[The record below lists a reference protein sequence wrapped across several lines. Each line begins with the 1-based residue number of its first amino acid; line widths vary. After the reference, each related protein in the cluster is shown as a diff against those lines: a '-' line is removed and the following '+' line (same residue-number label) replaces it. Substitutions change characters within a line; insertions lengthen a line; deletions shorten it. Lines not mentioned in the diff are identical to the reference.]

1 MFQLRPSHA
10 RGTADFGWL
19 DSKHSF
25 SFGQY
30 FDPNHMGFRNLRV
43 INEDKVLPSKG
54 FGTHGHRDME
64 IISYVISGELAH
76 KDSMGNGSTIVRGDV
91 QRMSAGTGV
100 QHSEFNA
107 SDSQTVHFLQI
118 WLLPN
123 QSEHTPGYEERNFA
137 GERQNTL
144 RLLVS
149 GDASADALHINS
161 DIQLFGSEL
170 DAGQSVIHD
179 FSTGRHGW
187 VQMVKGALTVSDG
200 SLTHTL
206 SDGDGLGMSE
216 VSQITMSAD
225 GECEFLLFDLP

>member
-1 MFQLRPSHA
+1 MFQLRPSQS
-10 RGTADFGWL
+10 RGVANFGWL

-30 FDPNHMGFRNLRV
+30 YDSNHMGFRNLRV

-107 SDSQTVHFLQI
+107 SNNETVHFLQI
-118 WLLPN
+118 WILPN
-123 QSEHTPGYEERNFA
+123 RSGHTPGYEERNFA
-137 GERQNTL
+137 GEKANNL
-144 RLLVS
+144 LLLVS
-149 GDASADALHINS
+149 GDASDDALHINS

-170 DAGQSVIHD
+170 DTGQTLTHT
-179 FSTGRHGW
+179 FATGRHGW
-187 VQMVKGALTVSDG
+187 IQVIKGSLTVGDC

-225 GECEFLLFDLP
+225 SECEFLLFDLP

>member
-1 MFQLRPSHA
+1 MFQIRPSHA
-10 RGTADFGWL
+10 RGTANFGWL

-30 FDPNHMGFRNLRV
+30 YNPNHMGFRNLRV

-64 IISYVISGELAH
+64 IISYVITGELAH

-107 SDSQTVHFLQI
+107 SISDTVHFLQI

-123 QSEHTPGYEERNFA
+123 RSGHTPGYEERNFA
-137 GERQNTL
+137 GERHNTL

-149 GDASADALHINS
+149 GDPSADALHINS
-161 DIQLFGSEL
+161 NIQLFGSEL
-170 DAGQSVIHD
+170 DAGQSLTHE
-179 FSTGRHGW
+179 FLTGRHGW
-187 VQMVKGALTVSDG
+187 VQVIKGSLTVSDG
-200 SLTHTL
+200 SLTHNL
-206 SDGDGLGMSE
+206 STGDGLGLSA
-216 VSQITMSAD
+216 VSQVTMRAED
-225 GECEFLLFDLP
+225 ACEFLVFDLP

>member
-1 MFQLRPSHA
+1 MFQLRPSNA
-10 RGTADFGWL
+10 RGAANFGWL

-30 FDPNHMGFRNLRV
+30 YDPNHMGFRNLRV

-100 QHSEFNA
+100 RHSEFNA
-107 SDSQTVHFLQI
+107 SNSELVHFLQI
-118 WLLPN
+118 WILPN
-123 QSEHTPGYEERNFA
+123 QSGHTPGYEERNFA
-137 GERQNTL
+137 GERHNQL
-144 RLLVS
+144 RLMVS
-149 GDASADALHINS
+149 GDSSADALHINS

-170 DAGQSVIHD
+170 DAEQSVTHA
-179 FSTGRHGW
+179 FAAGRHGW
-187 VQMVKGALTVSDG
+187 VQVVKGSLTVSDG
-200 SLTHTL
+200 SLSHTL
-206 SDGDGLGMSE
+206 EAGDGLGIANVGQVTLTAS
-216 VSQITMSAD
+216 T
-225 GECEFLLFDLP
+225 ECEFLLFDLP

>member
-1 MFQLRPSHA
+1 MFQIRPSHA
-10 RGTADFGWL
+10 RGTANFGWL

-30 FDPNHMGFRNLRV
+30 YDPNHMGFRNLRV
-43 INEDKVLPSKG
+43 INEDKVLPNKG

-107 SDSQTVHFLQI
+107 SSIETVHFLQI
-118 WLLPN
+118 WILPN
-123 QSEHTPGYEERNFA
+123 RSGHPPGYEERNFA
-137 GERQNTL
+137 EERHNTL

-149 GDASADALHINS
+149 GEATADALHINS
-161 DIQLFGSEL
+161 DIQLLGSEL
-170 DAGQSVIHD
+170 DAGQSLTHD

-187 VQMVKGALTVSDG
+187 VQVIKGSLTVSDG
-200 SLTHTL
+200 SLTHSL
-206 SDGDGLGMSE
+206 STGDGVGVSA
-216 VSQITMSAD
+216 VSQVTMSAD
-225 GECEFLLFDLP
+225 SECEFLVFNLP

>member
-1 MFQLRPSHA
+1 MFQLRPSNA
-10 RGTADFGWL
+10 RGAANFGWL

-30 FDPNHMGFRNLRV
+30 YDPNHMGFRNLRV

-100 QHSEFNA
+100 RHSEFNA
-107 SDSQTVHFLQI
+107 SNSELVHFLQI
-118 WLLPN
+118 WILPN
-123 QSEHTPGYEERNFA
+123 QSGHTPGYEERNFA
-137 GERQNTL
+137 GERHNTL
-144 RLLVS
+144 RLMVS

-161 DIQLFGSEL
+161 DIQIFGSEL
-170 DAGQSVIHD
+170 DIGKALTHTFTAG
-179 FSTGRHGW
+179 RYGW
-187 VQMVKGALTVSDG
+187 VQVVKGSLTVTDG
-200 SLTHTL
+200 SLSHNL
-206 SDGDGLGMSE
+206 EPGDGLG
-216 VSQITMSAD
+216 IAD
-225 GECEFLLFDLP
+225 VGQVTLTASSDCEFLLFDLP

>member
-1 MFQLRPSHA
+1 MFQIRPSHA
-10 RGTADFGWL
+10 RGSANFGWL

-30 FDPNHMGFRNLRV
+30 YDPNHMGFRNLRV

-107 SDSQTVHFLQI
+107 SNIDTVNFLQI

-123 QSEHTPGYEERNFA
+123 RSGHTPGYEERNFA

-170 DAGQSVIHD
+170 DAGQSLTHE
-179 FSTGRHGW
+179 FSTDRHGW
-187 VQMVKGALTVSDG
+187 VQLIKGSLTVSDG

-206 SDGDGLGMSE
+206 SAGDGLGVSE
-216 VSQITMSAD
+216 ISQVTMRAD
-225 GECEFLLFDLP
+225 SECEFLLFDLP